1 MVSPSE
7 SLTKRPSA
15 HASRRA
21 PPMALRTVRH
31 TTPSPWSPQQTIRR
45 PCTCPTARCVR
56 RSLEPFPRIRCWTLK
71 ARHRRRLRLAIPSPD
86 ARAVAVRAA
95 AAPVTVAEAPA
106 PARPR
111 PTTTVSGAARV
122 AAACYADLTRESR
135 SESGSCRQ
143 GYVGR
148 THRPRPACTCSP
160 QRSRPHRY
168 GRTHRLL
175 SLAQHACAHYGA
187 PSPPPTGTHGLGVF
201 RARARPASSTRG
213 LRNGSRGQRHM
224 RRRRRQARRRR

>member
-7 SLTKRPSA
+7 SPTKRRSA

-71 ARHRRRLRLAIPSPD
+71 TRHRRRLRLAIPSPD

-95 AAPVTVAEAPA
+95 AAPVTVAEA

-135 SESGSCRQ
+135 SESGSGRQ

-148 THRPRPACTCSP
+148 THRPRPAFTCSP
-160 QRSRPHRY
+160 QRSLPHRY

-175 SLAQHACAHYGA
+175 SLAQHASTHYGA
-187 PSPPPTGTHGLGVF
+187 PFPSPPTGTHGLGVF